1 MEASED
7 KAATL
12 GEIFET
18 TTGAEEILTTGAEE
32 IPTTGAEEIL
42 TTGAEEIITTEAE
55 EIPTTGAEEA
65 SAESFLLG
73 YASFLGSQTDSQTPL
88 ASEDFTPNTR

>member
-7 KAATL
+7 KAAIL

-18 TTGAEEILTTGAEE
+18 DTAADEIHTTGAEE
-32 IPTTGAEEIL
+32 IPTTGAEE
-42 TTGAEEIITTEAE
+42 A
-55 EIPTTGAEEA
+55 P
-65 SAESFLLG
+65 AESFLLG

>member
-18 TTGAEEILTTGAEE
+18 
-32 IPTTGAEEIL
+32 TTGAEEIL

>member
-18 TTGAEEILTTGAEE
+18 TTGAEEIL
-32 IPTTGAEEIL
+32 
-42 TTGAEEIITTEAE
+42 TTEAE

-88 ASEDFTPNTR
+88 ASEDFTPNSR